1 MWKTEEKSRNKQEFF
16 PRWWKLLNIFGFFL
30 LEKFEKWK
38 QRKTAS
44 RLKKFVASL
53 VVKLAN
59 KFSQKFKCKGSFCGP
74 WHPSKASSKMRFS
87 PKPPKFSTFN
97 LRNFSKKNL
106 ITFYTKMILLTSNE
120 TWENFLR
127 GFWCLD

>member
-1 MWKTEEKSRNKQEFF
+1 
-16 PRWWKLLNIFGFFL
+16 
-30 LEKFEKWK
+30 
-38 QRKTAS
+38 
-44 RLKKFVASL
+44 
-53 VVKLAN
+53 
-59 KFSQKFKCKGSFCGP
+59 
-74 WHPSKASSKMRFS
+74 MRFS